1 MAIEKENKNKIEKV
15 DFDQYAGVYEKTL
28 EEDLKFFGEE
38 NSYFAEYKIKLIKG
52 LLSSAPKNIL
62 EYGCGIGRNIRFFKE
77 YFPEANVDGC
87 DISDKSL
94 EIAQKENPEVKFNLI
109 SDNFVNENAGK
120 YDLIFVSCVFHH
132 IEPSLRNGAIINIY
146 KLLKPKGNLFIFEH
160 NPYNPV
166 TLKIVKDCVWDADAI
181 LLKPKETKELISYAG
196 LKLDKMEY
204 TLFFPAFLKS
214 IRFLENYLKFIPMGG
229 QYFVMASKK

>member
-1 MAIEKENKNKIEKV
+1 MSIEKAKKIEKV
-15 DFDQYAGVYEKTL
+15 DFNQYADVYEKTL

-38 NSYFAEYKIKLIKG
+38 NSYFAEYKIKLVKD
-52 LLSSAPKNIL
+52 LLNSSPINIL
-62 EYGCGIGRNIRFFKE
+62 EYGCGIGRNVRFFKQ
-77 YFPEANVDGC
+77 YFPDANVEAC

-94 EIAQKENPEVKFNLI
+94 EIAKKENPNVKFHLI
-109 SDNFVNENAGK
+109 NDKFINENTGK

-132 IEPSLRNGAIINIY
+132 IEPSLRNEAITNIS
-146 KLLKPKGNLFIFEH
+146 KLLKNKGSLFIFEH

-196 LKLDKMEY
+196 LKLVKMEY

-214 IRFLENYLKFIPMGG
+214 LRFMENYLKFIPMGG
-229 QYFVMASKK
+229 QYFVMAVKN

>member
-1 MAIEKENKNKIEKV
+1 MSIEKAKKIEKV
-15 DFDQYAGVYEKTL
+15 DFNQYADVYEKTL

-38 NSYFAEYKIKLIKG
+38 NSYFAEYKIKLVKD
-52 LLSSAPKNIL
+52 LLNSSPVNIL
-62 EYGCGIGRNIRFFKE
+62 EYGCGIGRNVRFFKQ
-77 YFPEANVDGC
+77 YFPDANVEAC

-94 EIAQKENPEVKFNLI
+94 EVAKKENPNVKFHLI
-109 SDNFVNENAGK
+109 NDKFINENTGK
-120 YDLIFVSCVFHH
+120 HDLIFVSCVFHH
-132 IEPSLRNGAIINIY
+132 IEPSFRNEAITNIS
-146 KLLKPKGNLFIFEH
+146 KLLKSKGSLFIFEH

-196 LKLDKMEY
+196 LKLVKMEY

-214 IRFLENYLKFIPMGG
+214 LRFMENYLKFIPMGG
-229 QYFVMASKK
+229 QYFVMAVKN

>member
-1 MAIEKENKNKIEKV
+1 MSTDKANKNKIEKV
-15 DFDQYAGVYEKTL
+15 DFDQYADVYEKTL

-38 NSYFAEYKIKLIKG
+38 NSYFAEYKIKLIKD

-62 EYGCGIGRNIRFFKE
+62 EYGCGIGRNIKFFKE
-77 YFPEANVDGC
+77 YFPAAKVDGC

-94 EIAQKENPEVKFNLI
+94 EIAKKENPEVTFNLI
-109 SDNFVNENAGK
+109 SDKFVNENTGK

-132 IEPSLRNGAIINIY
+132 IEPPLRNEAITNIY

-181 LLKPKETKELISYAG
+181 LLKPKETKDLISHAG

-214 IRFLENYLKFIPMGG
+214 LRFLENYLKFIPMGG